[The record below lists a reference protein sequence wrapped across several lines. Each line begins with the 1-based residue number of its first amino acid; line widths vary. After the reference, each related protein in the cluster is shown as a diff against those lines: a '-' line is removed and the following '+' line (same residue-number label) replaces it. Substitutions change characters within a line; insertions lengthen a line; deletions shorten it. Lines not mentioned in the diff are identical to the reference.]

1 MGAREQDALARRIAR
16 ARAEGTV
23 PARLRVAMTPGQM
36 LRTLRELQELSQVE
50 LAKASGVSQPA
61 ISAVEGGAPL
71 GVERAK
77 KLAAALEVHPA
88 ILLFPDWEPAEVA
101 PLAKARTKAA
111 AKPKARAVHRRK
123 RTA

>member
-1 MGAREQDALARRIAR
+1 MGAREEAALLKRIER

-36 LRTLRELQELSQVE
+36 LRTLRELQELSQAE

-61 ISAVEGGAPL
+61 ISAVESGAPL

-77 KLAAALEVHPA
+77 KLAAALKVHPA

-101 PLAKARTKAA
+101 PLAKTKPKPDAK
-111 AKPKARAVHRRK
+111 AKPVRK
-123 RTA
+123 RTRMG